1 MSLQWLR
8 DHSHRSGPLIALGVS
23 VLGLVVGCLY
33 TASILGLDAIDPTN
47 ISWLKNDPAA
57 TYLGWAF
64 YRRQEGLTWPLT
76 YTQHLGYPLGVSAS
90 YFGVIPL
97 VAVTLKPFESLLPQ
111 PFQYFG
117 LWSCLTFSLQFVAGW
132 TLCRVLRAGSATH
145 CLLGAALLLLAPVL
159 TLRLFGHFAL
169 MAHWL
174 ILLALTLYFH
184 PTISPRRRIGLFAA
198 LLALAGAISPY
209 IALMCSS
216 IAAAAALKGV
226 LEGRSWRRE
235 LVGLGLIAVS
245 CVVALSVFGFVLTAD
260 MQQYTK
266 PGYGVFS
273 MNLLAPVNPI
283 QFSSL
288 LKPLPMADHRQREG
302 FNYLGLGVLA
312 LLIVGVAVAPW
323 RLSSLRSARI
333 FPLLLLSLVLTLLA
347 ASHEV
352 TLGSATLFTIPL
364 PEPMLKILSAFRS
377 SGRLFWP
384 VHYLL
389 TVAAVALISRIPH
402 ARRAFL
408 ILAFGVA
415 LQFVDLAQ
423 LRTHCKARHQRR
435 AESPLKSPVWRQLGE
450 THRNL
455 VVLPAWPCFRNV
467 ERPRYRDIVKCC
479 GWRGQAAFS

>member
-97 VAVTLKPFESLLPQ
+97 VAVTLKPFDSLLPQ

-132 TLCRVLRAGSATH
+132 TLCRVLRVGSATH
-145 CLLGAALLLLAPVL
+145 CLLGAALLLVAPVL
-159 TLRLFGHFAL
+159 TRRCSFGQFAL
-169 MAHWL
+169 MSHWL

-209 IALMCSS
+209 IAFMCSS

-235 LVGLGLIAVS
+235 LVGLGLIAVC
-245 CVVALSVFGFVLTAD
+245 CVMALSVFGFVLAAD
-260 MQQYTK
+260 MEQYTK
-266 PGYGVFS
+266 PGYGRMS
-273 MNLLAPVNPI
+273 MNLLAPINPL
-283 QFSSL
+283 QFSSFM
-288 LKPLPMADHRQREG
+288 KALPMAFPQQIAG
-302 FNYLGLGVLA
+302 FNYLGLGVLT

-323 RLSSLRSARI
+323 RL
-333 FPLLLLSLVLTLLA
+333 
-347 ASHEV
+347 E
-352 TLGSATLFTIPL
+352 
-364 PEPMLKILSAFRS
+364 ILSN
-377 SGRLFWP
+377 
-384 VHYLL
+384 V
-389 TVAAVALISRIPH
+389 
-402 ARRAFL
+402 
-408 ILAFGVA
+408 
-415 LQFVDLAQ
+415 VD
-423 LRTHCKARHQRR
+423 
-435 AESPLKSPVWRQLGE
+435 G
-450 THRNL
+450 
-455 VVLPAWPCFRNV
+455 
-467 ERPRYRDIVKCC
+467 
-479 GWRGQAAFS
+479 RGQAAFS